1 VEEMKRTLVVLL
13 VVMLLGSLWGEIAF
27 SEARK
32 VKVGLSWN
40 EKLHSLIQ
48 AWEDYMI
55 QYSRGYGKEKGLEFE
70 WIVTVADSDPV
81 QQAANIENLIAQGVD
96 IIIARAHDAA
106 AIGASIKAA
115 REAGIPFVT
124 FDRECSTDVP
134 TAHVG
139 ADSYNQA
146 VTTAL
151 YFAGLLKGLGVK
163 GKVIEVMGDLRDMNA
178 VYRSKGWH
186 YVEDQLG
193 LWETIAQVPTEWN
206 PEKFYTG
213 VKNALQAHPEAN
225 ALFVHSDFCF
235 SAVEKALAELGR
247 LAPIGDPN
255 HIWIAAQD
263 INPQGY
269 DAMVKGYIDVATT
282 YDAYFHA
289 VEAVKVITSILLGE
303 KIPEGQKFLVAGRV
317 ATPDNVE
324 KLENMWAREYKD

>member
-1 VEEMKRTLVVLL
+1 MKRILLIAVAILLVSVLL
-13 VVMLLGSLWGEIAF
+13 LGGNVFGETK
-27 SEARK
+27 K
-32 VKVGLSWN
+32 VKIGLSWN

-48 AWEDYMI
+48 AWEDYMVK
-55 QYSRGYGKEKGLEFE
+55 YSKEYGKEKGLEFE
-70 WIVTVADSDPV
+70 WVITVADSDPL
-81 QQAANIENLIAQGVD
+81 QQAANIENLISQGVD
-96 IIIARAHDAA
+96 LIIARAHDAA

-124 FDRECSTDVP
+124 FDRECSTDTP

-146 VTTAL
+146 VTTGL
-151 YFAGLLKGLGVK
+151 YFAGLMKGLGIK

-178 VYRSKGWH
+178 VYRSQGWH
-186 YVEDQLG
+186 YVEDMLG
-193 LWETIAQVPTEWN
+193 MWETVAQVPTEWN

-213 VKNALQAHPEAN
+213 VKNALQANPDAN

-247 LAPIGDPN
+247 LAPVGDPK
-255 HIWIAAQD
+255 HVWIAAQD
-263 INPQGY
+263 TNPQGY
-269 DAMVKGYIDVATT
+269 DALKKGYIDVATT

-303 KIPEGQKFLVAGRV
+303 KIPQGQKFLVGGRV

-324 KLENMWAREYKD
+324 KLENMWAREYRD

>member
-1 VEEMKRTLVVLL
+1 MKKMLIVFLILVL
-13 VVMLLGSLWGEIAF
+13 VGVAWSGVTFGET
-27 SEARK
+27 RK

-40 EKLHSLIQ
+40 EKLHALIQ

-55 QYSRGYGKEKGLEFE
+55 RYSKEYGPQKGLEFE
-70 WIVTVADSDPV
+70 WVVTVADSDPV

-124 FDRECSTDVP
+124 FDRESSTEVP

-151 YFAGLLKGLGVK
+151 YFAGLLKGLGIK

-178 VYRSKGWH
+178 VYRSNGWH

-193 LWETIAQVPTEWN
+193 AWETIAQVPTEWN

-213 VKNALQAHPEAN
+213 LKNALQANPEAN
-225 ALFVHSDFCF
+225 ALFVHSDFAF
-235 SAVEKALAELGR
+235 SAVEKALAEVGR
-247 LAPIGDPN
+247 LAPAGDPN

-269 DAMVKGYIDVATT
+269 EAMVKGYLDVATT

-289 VEAVKVITSILLGE
+289 VEAVKVLTSILLGE

>member
-1 VEEMKRTLVVLL
+1 MKKWILFVVI
-13 VVMLLGSLWGEIAF
+13 VTMVMSTTIANSVF
-27 SEARK
+27 ADMRK
-32 VKVGLSWN
+32 VRVGLSWN

-55 QYSRGYGKEKGLEFE
+55 QYSKEYGKEKGLEFE
-70 WIVTVADSDPV
+70 WIVTVADSDPI

-96 IIIARAHDAA
+96 IIVARPHDAA
-106 AIGASIKAA
+106 AIGASIRAA
-115 REAGIPFVT
+115 HDAGIPFVT
-124 FDRECSTDVP
+124 FDRECSTKKP

-146 VTTAL
+146 MTAAL
-151 YFAGLLKGLGVK
+151 YFAGLLKGLGIK

-186 YVEDQLG
+186 YIEDLLG
-193 LWETIAQVPTEWN
+193 AWKTITQVPTEWD

-247 LAPIGDPN
+247 LAPAGDPR
-255 HIWIAAQD
+255 HVWIAAQD
-263 INPQGY
+263 VNPQGY
-269 DAMVKGYIDVATT
+269 DAMIKGYIDVATT

-289 VEAVKVITSILLGE
+289 VKLVEVVTSILLGE
-303 KIPEGQKFLVAGRV
+303 EIPKGQKFLVPGRV
-317 ATPDNVE
+317 AVPENVE
-324 KLENMWAREYKD
+324 RLDNMWARDYRD